1 MYRDFFPKI
10 DQRRKEISD
19 FKEYAIYLHK
29 QNNDYQ
35 NYKL

>member
-1 MYRDFFPKI
+1 MYRDVFPNI
-10 DQRRKEISD
+10 DQKRKEISD
-19 FKEYAIYLHK
+19 FKEYATYLRN